1 MNTVCDT
8 PSVYSCAIDSF
19 IELCFYNLFPV
30 LNNLFPYMTNFCHLI
45 YDCSQKY
52 KLHISAACPQMNI
65 VYELLSIEVRQPIW
79 EVIQTNC
86 ISFRARD
93 CNAEFSE
100 IFRQAVFG
108 ELNDSE
114 VGIFV
119 SRYNFEV
126 FCDTCNLKMP
136 QSAETFLYYVNC
148 PEFISEEFLTQWP
161 SSLSDVKND
170 KRCCPQSQRDVENL
184 NYTIE
189 PAVVLFIEFSCTS

>member
-1 MNTVCDT
+1 MAGIKPINNSQSKGIMQAAKNLSNKKLYHLMNTVCDT

-86 ISFRARD
+86 ISF
-93 CNAEFSE
+93 SH
-100 IFRQAVFG
+100 
-108 ELNDSE
+108 
-114 VGIFV
+114 
-119 SRYNFEV
+119 
-126 FCDTCNLKMP
+126 
-136 QSAETFLYYVNC
+136 
-148 PEFISEEFLTQWP
+148 
-161 SSLSDVKND
+161 
-170 KRCCPQSQRDVENL
+170 
-184 NYTIE
+184 
-189 PAVVLFIEFSCTS
+189 